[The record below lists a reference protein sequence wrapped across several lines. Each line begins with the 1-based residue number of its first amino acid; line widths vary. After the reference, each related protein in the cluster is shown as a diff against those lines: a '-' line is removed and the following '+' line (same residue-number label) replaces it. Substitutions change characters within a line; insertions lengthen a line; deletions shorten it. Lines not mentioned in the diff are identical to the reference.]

1 MLKIVVFVC
10 GSGEFMEF
18 YSTSLNP
25 FMSSSSNPKSCFFW
39 FFFISEPAAFL
50 LCVNMYE
57 SVTHSG
63 FYRCK
68 ILIFLTLLHL
78 APQGRNLF
86 FCSALS
92 SEWLCAYFIF
102 IQQER
107 K

>member
-1 MLKIVVFVC
+1 MLKIVVCLWIGRVY
-10 GSGEFMEF
+10 GI
-18 YSTSLNP
+18 STVLLQILSCHLPLTLNRV
-25 FMSSSSNPKSCFFW
+25 
-39 FFFISEPAAFL
+39 FFISEPAAFL